1 MWQVEHIHGN
11 LPVSQPQRNP
21 TEMTAKEFKCCQPVR
36 EWERR
41 PDCRREGGC
50 RRAWLSR
57 RELSVSQERDRK
69 PAERALVRKELCALG
84 SPRKGPNVRS
94 AGIVEGQG
102 QVKTEGLIHRLD
114 SEQLDL
120 RSSPCPFTAALAPQG
135 CAVWGEI
142 QLLTHS
148 PRDPGSGVRPSA
160 LCPHLSQHDH
170 LSSFS
175 PPTP

>member
-1 MWQVEHIHGN
+1 M
-11 LPVSQPQRNP
+11 
-21 TEMTAKEFKCCQPVR
+21 
-36 EWERR
+36 
-41 PDCRREGGC
+41 
-50 RRAWLSR
+50 
-57 RELSVSQERDRK
+57 SQERDRK

-84 SPRKGPNVRS
+84 SPKKGPNVRS

-148 PRDPGSGVRPSA
+148 PRDPGSGVR
-160 LCPHLSQHDH
+160 LSR
-170 LSSFS
+170 
-175 PPTP
+175 PTSRLHRHQLNYP